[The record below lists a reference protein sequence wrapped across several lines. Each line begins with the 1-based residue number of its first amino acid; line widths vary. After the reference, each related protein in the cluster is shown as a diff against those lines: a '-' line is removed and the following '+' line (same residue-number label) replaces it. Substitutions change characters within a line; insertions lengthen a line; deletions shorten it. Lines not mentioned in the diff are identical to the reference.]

1 MIKVTAESFI
11 KNNALC
17 EELLRVF
24 PSAVFYDKSVALDTF
39 CADAEALIVGREII
53 DEAFLLQCPKLKII
67 SKYGVGMDN
76 IDREACEKYNIKIGW
91 TGGVNKTSVAELT
104 LAFMLGAAHNVF
116 YTGTEL
122 KKGNWFKNG
131 GRLLS
136 GKTIGILGVG
146 HIGKE
151 LIRLLKPFQCKL
163 LANDIIDHSNYYYS
177 NNIINCSKEDL
188 YSNADIITFH
198 VPLTEMTCNM
208 VGEKE
213 LGLCKPHSFLIN
225 TSRGE
230 IIREEALKNAVLN
243 NQIGGVFL
251 DVFSTEP
258 YTDSEFLTHPRTF
271 CTPHIGGNAYE
282 AVMAMGRSAISHV
295 KSYYEKT

>member
-1 MIKVTAESFI
+1 MIKVVAESFI
-11 KNNALC
+11 KNNELRG
-17 EELLRVF
+17 ELLRVF
-24 PSAVFYDKSVALDTF
+24 PSAVFYDKSVSLENF
-39 CADAEALIVGREII
+39 CADAEALIIGRETI
-53 DEAFLLQCPKLKII
+53 DEAFLRQCPRLKII
-67 SKYGVGMDN
+67 SKYGVGLDN
-76 IDREACEKYNIKIGW
+76 IDLEACDRHSIKIGW

-136 GKTIGILGVG
+136 GKTIGIVGVG

-163 LANDIIDHSNYYYS
+163 LANDIIDHSNFYYS
-177 NNIINCSKEDL
+177 NNIINCSKEDI

-198 VPLTEMTCNM
+198 VPLTEMTRNM

-213 LGLCKPHSFLIN
+213 LLLCKPHSFLIN

-230 IIREEALKNAVLN
+230 IICEQALKNALLN
-243 NQIGGVFL
+243 NRIGGVFL

-258 YTDSEFLTHPRTF
+258 FTDTEFLTHPRTF

-282 AVMAMGRSAISHV
+282 AVMAMGRSAISHL
-295 KSYYEKT
+295 KSYYKKA